1 MELRELVVI
10 DPESLTPAEAK
21 QVAQDTIRVL
31 ASGVPASDQGPLKSL
46 LIAAE
51 EKVLGRKIGE
61 PVDPGTRSRVRDL
74 IELAEDRGDEQIA
87 RYLAEGMAAQDV
99 AEADNSAQEALEAVN
114 QYIADDIAARESARE
129 KQLEKLVNIRTQEL
143 LYAHGWE
150 ITEEEARKRA
160 AAEVTRN
167 EPYANDRIPSSASKI
182 IVHKPNT

>member
-1 MELRELVVI
+1 MELRDLLVI

-21 QVAQDTIRVL
+21 QVAQDTIRIL

-51 EKVLGRKIGE
+51 EKVLGRKVGE
-61 PVDPGTRSRVRDL
+61 PVGPGTRSRVRDL
-74 IELAEDRGDEQIA
+74 IELAEDRGDKQIA

-114 QYIADDIAARESARE
+114 QYIEDDIAAQKAARKKE
-129 KQLEKLVNIRTQEL
+129 LNKLIDIRTQEL

-150 ITEEEARKRA
+150 ITEAEAQRRA
-160 AAEVTRN
+160 RSEL
-167 EPYANDRIPSSASKI
+167 SS
-182 IVHKPNT
+182 H